1 MTQSRPFGVSLIAIL
16 LLVETIIALGIAALV
31 LLSPGHSSWLT
42 TVLER
47 TGLPVAM
54 SSLLAVPPLLTA
66 ALAGF
71 VFRGLWEQREWARVA
86 AIIMTFLLSAAAVVS
101 TALLFA
107 LDASLSTN
115 HIYAISALVSAAAAF
130 LYLLNIRFESPARL
144 APSVRSAP
152 APPAAAPT
160 NRQAPPLTPVSASP
174 QPDFSPA
181 QPALIPP
188 PPRPRAEHQPRRES
202 TAVATVAIDNTLVIQ
217 DATRKSGAK
226 RLPVAWLVVRQGP
239 DQGQTYQL
247 YADQPLTLG
256 RNPAHTNPPLTDP
269 TVSGSHAQLRY
280 EQGRCVIY
288 DLDSTNGT
296 FIGESAVQRFPLL
309 DGDELRLGS
318 TVLQFTTS
326 RPQ

>member
-16 LLVETIIALGIAALV
+16 LLVETIVALGIAALV
-31 LLSPGHSSWLT
+31 LLSPGHSAWLST
-42 TVLER
+42 ILDR

-107 LDASLSTN
+107 LDASLSTK
-115 HIYAISALVSAAAAF
+115 HIYAIIALVSAVAAF
-130 LYLLNIRFESPARL
+130 LYLLNIRFESRTLPATYKR
-144 APSVRSAP
+144 P
-152 APPAAAPT
+152 APDEPETARPAQPAP
-160 NRQAPPLTPVSASP
+160 PPLTPIASP
-174 QPDFSPA
+174 QPAFSES

-188 PPRPRAEHQPRRES
+188 PPRRQAERQPQS
-202 TAVATVAIDNTLVIQ
+202 ASATTATDAIDNTLVIQ
-217 DATRKSGAK
+217 DATRKSGAR
-226 RLPVAWLVVRQGP
+226 RLPVAWVVVRQGP

-247 YADQPLTLG
+247 YADQPLTMG

-309 DGDELRLGS
+309 DGDEIRLGS

-326 RPQ
+326 PPP